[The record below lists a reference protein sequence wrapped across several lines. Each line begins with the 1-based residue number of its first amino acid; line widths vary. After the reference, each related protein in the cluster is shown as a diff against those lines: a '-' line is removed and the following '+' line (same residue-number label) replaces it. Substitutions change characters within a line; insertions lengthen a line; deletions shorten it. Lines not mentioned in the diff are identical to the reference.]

1 MSQLNPNDKANTID
15 QLRNPKP
22 IVENKT
28 WLRHKA
34 DGESGLIDQMVLKGK
49 GGIHFALV
57 SV

>member
-34 DGESGLIDQMVLKGK
+34 DGESGLIDQMVLKGN
-49 GGIHFALV
+49 L
-57 SV
+57 